1 MKKPSQAE
9 RLTQLALQNETLF
22 HIKDLR
28 AWWGI
33 RNPNTLRMTLKRYAD
48 AGLLHR
54 IYRGFYSLLPIE
66 KLSPV
71 ELGQKALHRYAYLS
85 TESVLYRDG
94 YLSQAPSAY
103 TFVSGKRQ
111 KFTIESRHF
120 FSRSL
125 PKKYLMNPA
134 GLTVKNGLHVATPA
148 RAIADLL
155 YFNPKVHFDK
165 TIPWPEVKT
174 IQEQMSYPLT
184 PERYAAA

>member
-1 MKKPSQAE
+1 MKKASQAE
-9 RLTQLALQNETLF
+9 RLTQLALHNETLF
-22 HIKDLR
+22 HLKDLR

-33 RNPNTLRMTLKRYAD
+33 RSPTTLRMTLKRYTD

-54 IYRGFYSLLPIE
+54 IYRGFYSLLPLE
-66 KLSPV
+66 KLNLV
-71 ELGQKALHRYAYLS
+71 ELGLKALHRYAYLS
-85 TESVLYRDG
+85 TESVLYQEG
-94 YLSQAPSAY
+94 YLSQPPSSV

-111 KFTIESRHF
+111 KLSIKGHHF

-134 GLTVKNGLHVATPA
+134 GITLQNRIRTATPA

-165 TIPWPEVKT
+165 AIPWPEVKAM
-174 IQEQMSYPLT
+174 QEQMGYPLT
-184 PERYAAA
+184 PERYVAP